1 MGESIKVVHLIESLG
16 RGGAEQSLLNVL
28 PALREA
34 GVVAHVL
41 VLDGSTAARREL
53 APAFRSQGIAVDFLH
68 STSYGQK
75 ARELQQHLHR
85 QPVDVLQAHLTRSVM
100 VAGWPFA
107 RLAPGQPVKIGS
119 LHNLGYEKP
128 VAPSARPRHW
138 LKKALARRAAGTFQ
152 HWHAVSAAVKNHYC
166 QHWQLPPAAITVI
179 PNPVSVPLPLPHQTL
194 ETTPAASAPLIVL
207 PGRLVSEKGHDFAI
221 VLARQLRR
229 EYPGL
234 RWLFA
239 GGGPLLDAVQARI
252 HAEGLSDVIGI
263 TGEISHADMLQRLA
277 EATLVIQPSRQEGF
291 GMTAAEAM
299 ALGKPVLASD
309 AGGLPET
316 LGEAGRIVPLAHESG
331 WLSTVRYLLDSP
343 VARATLGTA
352 AKARVQTQFSPQAI
366 GQQWLSLYQRLL
378 QRPAQ
383 PVIQTV
389 TSSGKQE
396 TPAA

>member
-16 RGGAEQSLLNVL
+16 RGGAEQSLLNVV

-34 GVVAHVL
+34 GVASRVL
-41 VLDGSTAARREL
+41 VLDGSTATRREL
-53 APAFRSQGIAVDFLH
+53 APAFRSQGIAVDFFH

-75 ARELQQHLHR
+75 ARELQQRLQR

-100 VAGWPFA
+100 VAGWPFS
-107 RLAPGQPVKIGS
+107 RQAPGQPVKIGS

-128 VAPSARPRHW
+128 VPISARPRHW

-166 QHWQLPPAAITVI
+166 QHWQLPPAAVTVI

-194 ETTPAASAPLIVL
+194 ETTPAAAAPLIVL
-207 PGRLVSEKGHDFAI
+207 PGRLVPEKGHDFAI
-221 VLARQLRR
+221 GLARQLRR

-239 GGGPLLDAVQARI
+239 GGGPLLDALQARI
-252 HAEGLSDVIGI
+252 QAEGLSEVIGI

-316 LGEAGRIVPLAHESG
+316 LGEAGRVVPLANESG

-352 AKARVQTQFSPQAI
+352 AKARVQARFSPQAI
-366 GQQWLSLYQRLL
+366 SQQWLGLYQRLL

-383 PVIQTV
+383 PMIQATA
-389 TSSGKQE
+389 SSGKQE